1 MFLCAVTNCPDEK
14 YRFPHLKNEIYA
26 IRHPRKEKSGKK
38 STPHPLLGTIRSYA
52 YIKPQNSCFDLYNM
66 HKWRLTAIGFL
77 KNGGSPPPVLIRL
90 AGFTHRQSGLFSP
103 KMRTWESTSSRRP
116 PRFPKEGI
124 AFGEE
129 APGKIIAECRAD
141 GTDVSLSI
149 TAEEKAFGTEL
160 TISLRR
166 PCDGM
171 PKQNDTA
178 FRNLA
183 V

>member
-103 KMRTWESTSSRRP
+103 KMRTWESTSSGVRHDS
-116 PRFPKEGI
+116 PKI
-124 AFGEE
+124 QEE
-129 APGKIIAECRAD
+129 KKWMTE
-141 GTDVSLSI
+141 GTDD
-149 TAEEKAFGTEL
+149 AKA
-160 TISLRR
+160 
-166 PCDGM
+166 
-171 PKQNDTA
+171 K
-178 FRNLA
+178 
-183 V
+183 

>member
-1 MFLCAVTNCPDEK
+1 MKRQAQNPASLCTCFTATINILADTLLSLRRGRVFLCAVTNCPDEK

-103 KMRTWESTSSRRP
+103 KMRT
-116 PRFPKEGI
+116 
-124 AFGEE
+124 
-129 APGKIIAECRAD
+129 
-141 GTDVSLSI
+141 
-149 TAEEKAFGTEL
+149 
-160 TISLRR
+160 
-166 PCDGM
+166 
-171 PKQNDTA
+171 
-178 FRNLA
+178 
-183 V
+183 